1 MMSKRVCLHLLFRLK
16 NAFGIC
22 ANNVLVHIPLFLK
35 PDNYLYLTPLNKTIT
50 MLNVKDLV
58 SVSLVLFSVIDI
70 MGSLPVIIDMKK
82 KGVKIESGKASLIA
96 MVLMLLFLLIGEP
109 LLGLFGVDV
118 ESFAVAGSII
128 IFLLGLEMVLG
139 VTLFRDEHL
148 EEKSGTIVPIAFPL
162 LAGAGT
168 MTTIITLKANYSQID
183 IALGIILNILV
194 IFAVLRSSDWISR
207 KLGESG
213 SNVLR
218 KVFGII
224 LLAIS
229 IKIFKENFHLVTMLS
244 MN

>member
-1 MMSKRVCLHLLFRLK
+1 MLINFKELL
-16 NAFGIC
+16 
-22 ANNVLVHIPLFLK
+22 
-35 PDNYLYLTPLNKTIT
+35 
-50 MLNVKDLV
+50 

-70 MGSLPVIIDMKK
+70 IGSLPVIIDMKK

-96 MVLMLLFLLIGEP
+96 MMIMLLFLLIGRP

-139 VTLFRDEHL
+139 VTLFRDDHL

-168 MTTIITLKANYSQID
+168 MTTIITLKAKYAPID
-183 IALGIILNILV
+183 IGLGIILNILI

-213 SNVLR
+213 SNVVR
-218 KVFGII
+218 KVFGIV

-229 IKIFKENFHLVTMLS
+229 IKIFKENFHLMTMVS
-244 MN
+244 MAN

>member
-1 MMSKRVCLHLLFRLK
+1 
-16 NAFGIC
+16 
-22 ANNVLVHIPLFLK
+22 
-35 PDNYLYLTPLNKTIT
+35 
-50 MLNVKDLV
+50 MLIQVKDLI

-70 MGSLPVIIDMKK
+70 IGSLPVIIDMKK
-82 KGVKIESGKASLIA
+82 KGVKIESGKAALIA
-96 MVLMLLFLLIGEP
+96 MLIMLLFLLIGRP

-118 ESFAVAGSII
+118 ESFAVAGAII

-139 VTLFRDEHL
+139 ITLFRDDHL
-148 EEKSGTIVPIAFPL
+148 DEKSGTIVPIAFPL

-168 MTTIITLKANYSQID
+168 MTTIITLKAKYAPID
-183 IALGIILNILV
+183 IALGIILNILI
-194 IFAVLRSSDWISR
+194 IFIVLRSSDWISR

-229 IKIFKENFHLVTMLS
+229 IKIFKENFHLMTMVS
-244 MN
+244 MAG

>member
-1 MMSKRVCLHLLFRLK
+1 
-16 NAFGIC
+16 
-22 ANNVLVHIPLFLK
+22 
-35 PDNYLYLTPLNKTIT
+35 
-50 MLNVKDLV
+50 MLIQVKDLI

-70 MGSLPVIIDMKK
+70 IGSLPVIIDMKK
-82 KGVKIESGKASLIA
+82 KGVKIESGKAALIA
-96 MVLMLLFLLIGEP
+96 MLIMLLFLLIGRP
-109 LLGLFGVDV
+109 LLSLFGVDV
-118 ESFAVAGSII
+118 ESFAVAGAII

-139 VTLFRDEHL
+139 ITLFRDDHL

-168 MTTIITLKANYSQID
+168 MTTIITLKAKYAPID
-183 IALGIILNILV
+183 IALGIILNILI
-194 IFAVLRSSDWISR
+194 IFIVLRSSDWISR

-229 IKIFKENFHLVTMLS
+229 IKIFKENFHLMTMVS
-244 MN
+244 MAG